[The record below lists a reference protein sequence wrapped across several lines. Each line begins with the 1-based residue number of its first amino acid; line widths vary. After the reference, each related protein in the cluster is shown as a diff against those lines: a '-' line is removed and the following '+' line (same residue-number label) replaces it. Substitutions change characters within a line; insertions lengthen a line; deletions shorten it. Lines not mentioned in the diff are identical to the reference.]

1 VTTIIAMMAKRRI
14 QKVRQTQ
21 RWECRFFRTVEWC
34 HDSGRL
40 WRGEVNGDLEGEA
53 RGDEERREGRE
64 GGGWMKEEEWWKAY
78 FFVTCASSS
87 RCTA

>member
-21 RWECRFFRTVEWC
+21 RCECLFFRTVEWC

-40 WRGEVNGDLEGEA
+40 WRGGEVS
-53 RGDEERREGRE
+53 
-64 GGGWMKEEEWWKAY
+64 W
-78 FFVTCASSS
+78 V
-87 RCTA
+87 